1 MKGWKTWAGGAGL
14 IFTGIGVILKGFSE
28 GTFDGMTEG
37 IGLISSGLAVI
48 GIGHKIEKA
57 AL

>member
-1 MKGWKTWAGGAGL
+1 MKGWKTWSG
-14 IFTGIGVILKGFSE
+14 GIGLVLTGVGIILKGLSE

-37 IGLISSGLAVI
+37 IGFISSGFAVI

-57 AL
+57 EL